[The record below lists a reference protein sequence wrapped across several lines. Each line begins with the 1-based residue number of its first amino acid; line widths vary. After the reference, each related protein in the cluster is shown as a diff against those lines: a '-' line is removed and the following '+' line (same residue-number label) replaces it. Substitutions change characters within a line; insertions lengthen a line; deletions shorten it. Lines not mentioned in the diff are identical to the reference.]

1 MFDSDLF
8 RQTFAVTSNYRQ
20 INCYDLC
27 LINHIAD
34 TCRCSETDCASN
46 SNCTIR
52 EFGNYD
58 IHQCGR
64 WCPLECDM
72 VTYQTHK
79 HSNYFSINPVSKR
92 DHEKLKEFFEV
103 KLNLR
108 NVSASNMEKRFLDL
122 YVFNE
127 RTEETVIS
135 ENAKM
140 TLTELI
146 SSIGGI
152 GGLFL
157 GISLLSF
164 VEILELIFEVL
175 FIVLK

>member
-1 MFDSDLF
+1 
-8 RQTFAVTSNYRQ
+8 
-20 INCYDLC
+20 
-27 LINHIAD
+27 
-34 TCRCSETDCASN
+34 
-46 SNCTIR
+46 
-52 EFGNYD
+52 
-58 IHQCGR
+58 
-64 WCPLECDM
+64 M

>member
-1 MFDSDLF
+1 
-8 RQTFAVTSNYRQ
+8 
-20 INCYDLC
+20 
-27 LINHIAD
+27 
-34 TCRCSETDCASN
+34 
-46 SNCTIR
+46 
-52 EFGNYD
+52 
-58 IHQCGR
+58 
-64 WCPLECDM
+64 M
-72 VTYQTHK
+72 VTYQTQK
-79 HSNYFSINPVSKR
+79 HSNYFSINPVGKS
-92 DHEKLKEFFEV
+92 DQEKLREFFKV

-108 NVSASNMEKRFLDL
+108 NVSASNMERRFLDL